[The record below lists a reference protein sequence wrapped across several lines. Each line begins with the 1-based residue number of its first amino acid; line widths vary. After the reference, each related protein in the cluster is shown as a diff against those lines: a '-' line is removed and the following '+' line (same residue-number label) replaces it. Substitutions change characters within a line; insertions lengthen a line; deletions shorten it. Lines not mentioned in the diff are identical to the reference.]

1 METKDKSK
9 KKAKKYEKEKKSS
22 IKEDMEFQ
30 SAAPRLRKTLDKK
43 CEENEEKSE
52 KSEVLKVAPS
62 GPTLKGKPDTDQKS
76 LIVSKQKFDGSWDLI
91 EIAYLLGI
99 SLQTAQ
105 QATPSLAAEEVWA
118 TALGVAFFGG
128 DPEQVQ
134 SILGNGCQKS
144 TGLHHKSP
152 HERRN
157 PRHRSNYPNPN
168 HSRLCCVL
176 HPIQLLKLLLKG
188 PKGTQS

>member
-118 TALGVAFFGG
+118 TALGIAFLEVILSKSKASWEMVAKKARAFITKALMKGG
-128 DPEQVQ
+128 IPATEANTQTQTIVGSAVSFIQ
-134 SILGNGCQKS
+134 SNF
-144 TGLHHKSP
+144 
-152 HERRN
+152 
-157 PRHRSNYPNPN
+157 
-168 HSRLCCVL
+168 
-176 HPIQLLKLLLKG
+176 
-188 PKGTQS
+188 